1 MGITGIAKAFMNEIS
16 EIKLPEVKGFKMI
29 KPESDIT
36 LSDAK
41 NFVEKLFEKL
51 FNETNDGFYTDY
63 KDRSDRMPV
72 NSENG
77 TWEGEPGESKFIPSD
92 KTEKGRAAIDKLS
105 EYGMNGI
112 EYNNCE
118 PDYSKCCEATV
129 QIDNMTAS
137 RYKNFD
143 QADKKLAEQWSNE
156 KKFGQEK
163 WTDEDIEKYRKEN
176 HLSWHERCDTKT
188 MDLVSR
194 DIHGGDT
201 SVFLHSGGVAECK
214 ARDEKNIGGGFDE

>member
-36 LSDAK
+36 LSDVK
-41 NFVEKLFEKL
+41 NFVKKL
-51 FNETNDGFYTDY
+51 FNETNDGFYTNY
-63 KDRSDRMPV
+63 KDRRDRTPVDSD
-72 NSENG
+72 NG
-77 TWEGEPGESKFIPSD
+77 KWEGEPGESKFIPSD

-105 EYGMNGI
+105 EYGMDGI
-112 EYNNCE
+112 EYKNCE

-129 QIDNMTAS
+129 QIDNMTAT

-176 HLSWHERCDTKT
+176 NLSWHERCDTKT